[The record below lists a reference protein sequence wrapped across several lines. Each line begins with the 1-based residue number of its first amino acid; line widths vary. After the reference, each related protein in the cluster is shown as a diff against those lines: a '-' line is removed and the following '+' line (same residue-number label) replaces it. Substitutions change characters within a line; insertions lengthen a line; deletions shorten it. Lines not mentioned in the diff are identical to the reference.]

1 MLSFLL
7 FLFFPFW
14 IGDLKGDT
22 SQSKGCTSQ
31 GSNWKGWWKQKVNF
45 HTLSTSKTFY
55 NPIHMG
61 RQHQLLSFRDATI
74 IDFVGTII
82 VWGIITVSQLL
93 CIYSFHNIKSHKHS
107 LDIKVLFIAAFWN
120 RTNTVTNNTA
130 QIITLK
136 KIKVHLFYWN
146 EKKVTSTL

>member
-1 MLSFLL
+1 
-7 FLFFPFW
+7 
-14 IGDLKGDT
+14 
-22 SQSKGCTSQ
+22 
-31 GSNWKGWWKQKVNF
+31 
-45 HTLSTSKTFY
+45 
-55 NPIHMG
+55 MG

-130 QIITLK
+130 HNNKNNNTK
-136 KIKVHLFYWN
+136 
-146 EKKVTSTL
+146 EK